1 MIKRMVAADYTN
13 LRRRTDEVVLR
24 FDKRDDGWQLVQHTP
39 QRLKD
44 GASLEFVSFLKGD
57 EPKISGEEMRRRAVK
72 MGANFGQE
80 DLEFL
85 LDHPERV
92 PPRGKGVVLHPV
104 PWHPLA
110 RPGR

>member
-39 QRLKD
+39 RRLKD

-72 MGANFGQE
+72 MGANFGQGE
-80 DLEFL
+80 KGCTTSRSLA
-85 LDHPERV
+85 PS
-92 PPRGKGVVLHPV
+92 GKTRTVAWVSRACSGSV
-104 PWHPLA
+104 A
-110 RPGR
+110 GGA